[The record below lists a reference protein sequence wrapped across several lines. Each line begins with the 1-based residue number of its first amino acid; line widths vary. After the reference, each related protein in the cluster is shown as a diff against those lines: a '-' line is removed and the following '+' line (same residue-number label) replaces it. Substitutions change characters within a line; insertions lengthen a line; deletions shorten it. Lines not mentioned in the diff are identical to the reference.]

1 MIIARVE
8 NGVTKFSPKRQKTP
22 KNSKIKLDQE
32 QQFSVHSAGGEFS
45 FFGRGKTNFF
55 WGGVC
60 FQNWLA
66 SDHPGAYTSMPQ
78 PLFGAKDV
86 CYTEKKVTK

>member
-1 MIIARVE
+1 MEVAC
-8 NGVTKFSPKRQKTP
+8 NGDKDEESVSLCVTEREKIGLDFFNKQKQVF
-22 KNSKIKLDQE
+22 N
-32 QQFSVHSAGGEFS
+32 GEFS
-45 FFGRGKTNFF
+45 VFWPRKKQYF
-55 WGGVC
+55 WGGVQL
-60 FQNWLA
+60 QNWLA

>member
-1 MIIARVE
+1 MG
-8 NGVTKFSPKRQKTP
+8 NFQ
-22 KNSKIKLDQE
+22 
-32 QQFSVHSAGGEFS
+32 
-45 FFGRGKTNFF
+45 FFGRGKNNTFG
-55 WGGVC
+55 GGVQL
-60 FQNWLA
+60 QNWLA